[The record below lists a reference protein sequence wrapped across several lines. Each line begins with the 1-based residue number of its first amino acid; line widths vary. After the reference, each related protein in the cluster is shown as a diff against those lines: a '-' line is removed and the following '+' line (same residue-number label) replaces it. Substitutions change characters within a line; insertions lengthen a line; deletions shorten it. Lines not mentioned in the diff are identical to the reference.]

1 MKDYTSLREKDGIS
15 YQEQTDEVPEDVVDQ
30 VDDLADLAGVGITN
44 PSREVLFRR
53 LTDTCSWKI
62 PVETVSDE
70 ADFKSSIISHTEETL
85 GVPIEVGEIKGVFD
99 IQLRTEGGEKNT
111 SRGFVIFSGSI
122 TTENYNLDDI
132 ASGSNTVEEAGWFSE
147 IPSDADHVPGTELFL
162 DK

>member
-1 MKDYTSLREKDGIS
+1 MKDYTSLRNKDGIS
-15 YQEQTDEVPEDVVDQ
+15 YEEQTDEVPEDVVDQ
-30 VDDLADLAGVGITN
+30 VEDLADLAGVGITN
-44 PSREVLFRR
+44 PGGEVLFRR

-62 PVETVSDE
+62 PVETVADE

-99 IQLRTEGGEKNT
+99 IQLRTKGGEKNA

-122 TTENYNLDDI
+122 TTENYDLNDI
-132 ASGSNTVEEAGWFSE
+132 ASGSNTVEEAGWFNE